1 MKIKALSAERR
12 KARIE
17 IIPLID
23 IMFFLL
29 ATFVMVS
36 TAMIHNKAISVNL
49 PVSKTGSQEQRK
61 DFVSLSVTETGEY
74 YLDKQKVDASKLASE
89 LENFKKQNPDPRVFI
104 NGDKNAN
111 LSALV
116 LALDEVRKA
125 GIVKVALETSAQG
138 DASK

>member
-1 MKIKALSAERR
+1 MKLKKLSGERK

-49 PVSKTGSQEQRK
+49 PTAQTGSSEQRK
-61 DFVSLSVTETGEY
+61 DFISLSVTEAGDY
-74 YLDKQKVDASKLASE
+74 YLDKQKVDSSQLSKE
-89 LENFKKQNPDPRVFI
+89 LVNLKNQNSDPRVFI

-116 LALDEVRKA
+116 QALDEVRKA
-125 GIVKVALETSAQG
+125 GIAKVALETTV
-138 DASK
+138 K